1 MEEFRDKEGR
11 LWVDDSKA
19 TNIDATL
26 QALKTFKNQKIH
38 LIVGGDIKGV
48 NLTPFLKS
56 LKTIK

>member
-1 MEEFRDKEGR
+1 MTAK
-11 LWVDDSKA
+11 S

-48 NLTPFLKS
+48 NLTPFLKN
-56 LKTIK
+56 LNIMK